1 MAERVTVA
9 YRSHYGFGSGDT
21 NGFYLLSGT
30 ASIVNTVFDAGEFC
44 LRVNPTT
51 TGTGSVRLRQINTA
65 TGVFSSSFNAASIYA
80 GFLFRCDTAPGSGSE
95 IVYQMRDGS
104 NNIKLT
110 VRMNSARQLAVYDS
124 AASLIATGSTV
135 LSLSTVYHLGILT
148 SAGTTGAYEVQI
160 NGASELSGTCDQ
172 LAANNASA
180 FFGKAL
186 NVSSQSVDF
195 YCGHVAFS
203 DSGFPPT
210 SLRVRSMHI
219 TGNGAATDWTGDY
232 QDVDETPPHDGD
244 TSYVTSST
252 SGHAETWTLESAAS
266 AGITGTVL
274 AVSAVLIVRDEG
286 GSSALRYRLRSGSTN
301 SDSSS
306 NNDPGATYAG
316 RGRWLDVDPATGVA
330 WTLAALDSIEI
341 GVLNNANVAA
351 RCTFGMV
358 EVLHEPAVASTRR
371 QRLPLL
377 GVG

>member
-1 MAERVTVA
+1 MT
-9 YRSHYGFGSGDT
+9 YRSHYGFGSGDA

-65 TGVFSSSFNAASIYA
+65 TGVATASFNAASIYV

-95 IVYQMRDGS
+95 IIYQMRDSS
-104 NNIKLT
+104 NIVKLS
-110 VRMNSARQLAVYDS
+110 VRINSSRQLAVYDS
-124 AASLIATGSTV
+124 ATSLVATGSTA
-135 LSLSTVYHLGILT
+135 LSLSTVYHIGVLT
-148 SAGTTGAYEVQI
+148 SAGTSGAYEVQI

-172 LAANNASA
+172 LAANNGSA

-195 YCGHVAFS
+195 YYGHVAFS

-219 TGNGAATDWTGDY
+219 AGNGNYTAWTGDF

-286 GSSALRYRLRSGSTN
+286 GSSALRYRLRSGSTD
-301 SDSSS
+301 SDTSE
-306 NNDPGATYAG
+306 NNDPGATYVG
-316 RGRWLDVDPATGVA
+316 RGRWLDVDPATSAA
-330 WTLAALDSIEI
+330 WLLSALDSIEI

-351 RCTFGMV
+351 RCTFGIV